1 METIGKIV
9 GVAAVDGHIREP
21 ALHDQSSENEAS
33 YGMAATR
40 SDVLSQ
46 VLTLIRLRGELVYTA
61 RLSGP
66 WSIAFP
72 KGSAHFH
79 FIEHGTAW
87 VRTLGAIPI
96 QVKQGDM
103 VLLPHGTGHIF
114 SDTVDTPAVAVGEII
129 DRHFDRATSLL
140 EYGGDGASSR
150 IVGGLFHFEGGS
162 LAAVMAA
169 LPVVVH
175 ISNEGGKTPDWL
187 DAIAHFLVKESHE
200 VEPGSSLMISRLIDL
215 LVIRTLRTW
224 AAQQARPSSWLGGL
238 GEERIGRVLSAIHA
252 APYRDWSVRDLAD
265 IAAMSRSIFA
275 ERFTARV
282 GEAPLHYVK
291 RWKLTLAADMLAT
304 GGLRVTQAAQRTGYN
319 SDAAFSRA
327 FKAQFGYPPSEVRG
341 RQETE

>member
-1 METIGKIV
+1 
-9 GVAAVDGHIREP
+9 
-21 ALHDQSSENEAS
+21 
-33 YGMAATR
+33 MAATR

-61 RLSGP
+61 RLGTP
-66 WSIAFP
+66 WAIAFP

-79 FIEHGTAW
+79 FVEQGCAW
-87 VRTLGAIPI
+87 VQTLGAAPI
-96 QVKQGDM
+96 RVKQGDM
-103 VLLPHGTGHIF
+103 LLLPHGTGHVL
-114 SDTVDTPAVAVGEII
+114 SDAPGTPPVPVDQII
-129 DRHFDRATSLL
+129 ASHFDRASSVLD
-140 EYGGDGASSR
+140 YGGDGAATR

-175 ISNEGGKTPDWL
+175 IANEDGKTPDWL
-187 DAIAHFLVKESHE
+187 DAIAHFLVKEAHE

-252 APYRDWSVRDLAD
+252 DPYRAWSVHELAG

-291 RWKLTLAADMLAT
+291 RWKLTLAADMLAS
-304 GGLRVTQAAQRTGYN
+304 GGLKVTQAAQRTGYT

-327 FKAQFGYPPSEVRG
+327 FKTQFGYAPSAASLRYG
-341 RQETE
+341 TT

>member
-1 METIGKIV
+1 MT
-9 GVAAVDGHIREP
+9 DRP
-21 ALHDQSSENEAS
+21 ENDNH

-40 SDVLSQ
+40 TDVLSQ
-46 VLTLIRLRGELVYTA
+46 VLTLIRLRGELVYSA
-61 RLSGP
+61 NLRGP
-66 WSIAFP
+66 WNITFP
-72 KGSAHFH
+72 KGAAHFH
-79 FIEHGTAW
+79 FIEHGEAW
-87 VRTLGAIPI
+87 VKTLGAQPI
-96 QVKQGDM
+96 RVKQGDM
-103 VLLPHGTGHIF
+103 LLLPHGTGHLIC
-114 SDTVDTPAVAVGEII
+114 DDPATPQVGIDAVI
-129 DRHFDRATSLL
+129 DRHFDRARSVLD
-140 EYGGDGASSR
+140 YGGDGATTR
-150 IVGGLFHFEGGS
+150 VVGGLFNFEGGS

-175 ISNEGGKTPDWL
+175 IPSEGGKTPDWL

-224 AAQQARPSSWLGGL
+224 AANQAVPSSWLGGL

-252 APYRDWSVRDLAD
+252 DPYRAWSVQELAG

-291 RWKLTLAADMLAT
+291 RWKLTLAADMLTT
-304 GGLRVTQAAQRTGYN
+304 GGLKVTQAAQRTGYT

-327 FKAQFGYPPSEVRG
+327 FKAHFGYAPSEA
-341 RQETE
+341 RQR